1 MLNNSRE
8 VPSVRRAAVHTWS
21 DLKEIT
27 IGHKKQLK
35 PVVAARGTKNK
46 QTKYKQPTQVGN
58 SAGTRARG
66 VQQSARGLA

>member
-8 VPSVRRAAVHTWS
+8 VPGVRRAAARTWS

-35 PVVAARGTKNK
+35 PVVAARGARKNK
-46 QTKYKQPTQVGN
+46 V
-58 SAGTRARG
+58 
-66 VQQSARGLA
+66 